1 MAGMTDR
8 QKIFCQEYL
17 IDLNATQAAIR
28 AGYSVKTAQEQSSRL
43 LSNVMVQREIE
54 RLKAERS
61 RRTGITADRVLQ
73 ELARIGFVNPM
84 DIIDS
89 EDATVR
95 NSAGTD
101 DTAAIASVKVK
112 IIPTK
117 DGNGI
122 EREVKLHD
130 KVKALELM
138 GKHLG
143 MFTDKVDLNANLPVI
158 LSGDDN
164 LAD

>member
-1 MAGMTDR
+1 MTDK
-8 QKIFCQEYL
+8 QKTFCEEYL

-28 AGYSVKTAQEQSSRL
+28 AGYSVATASEQASRL
-43 LSNVMVQREIE
+43 LGNVNVQREIE

-84 DIIDS
+84 DVIDPD
-89 EDATVR
+89 DATVHA
-95 NSAGTD
+95 NANAD
-101 DTAAIASVKVK
+101 DMAAIASVKVK
-112 IIPTK
+112 VIPGK
-117 DGNGI
+117 NGDDGF
-122 EREVKLHD
+122 EREVRLHD

-143 MFTDKVDLNANLPVI
+143 MFTDKVDLNGNVPVI
-158 LSGDDN
+158 ISG
-164 LAD
+164 ADQLED

>member
-1 MAGMTDR
+1 MTDK
-8 QKIFCQEYL
+8 QKVFCQEYL

-28 AGYSVKTAQEQSSRL
+28 AGYSVKTANEQGARL
-43 LSNVMVQREIE
+43 LANVSVGREIE

-73 ELARIGFVNPM
+73 ELARIGFVNPA
-84 DIIDS
+84 DVIDS

-95 NSAGTD
+95 DGANAD
-101 DTAAIASVKVK
+101 DMAAIASVKVK
-112 IIPTK
+112 VIPGK
-117 DGNGI
+117 YGENGF
-122 EREVKLHD
+122 EREIRLHD

-143 MFTDKVDLNANLPVI
+143 MFTDKVDVNANLPVI
-158 LSGDDN
+158 LSGADD
-164 LAD
+164 LED

>member
-1 MAGMTDR
+1 MH
-8 QKIFCQEYL
+8 
-17 IDLNATQAAIR
+17 
-28 AGYSVKTAQEQSSRL
+28 
-43 LSNVMVQREIE
+43 
-54 RLKAERS
+54 
-61 RRTGITADRVLQ
+61 TG
-73 ELARIGFVNPM
+73 G
-84 DIIDS
+84 
-89 EDATVR
+89 
-95 NSAGTD
+95 GTD

-158 LSGDDN
+158 LSGDDD

>member
-1 MAGMTDR
+1 MAGMTDK

-84 DIIDS
+84 DVIDS
-89 EDATVR
+89 
-95 NSAGTD
+95 
-101 DTAAIASVKVK
+101 AIASVKVK

-158 LSGDDN
+158 LSGDDD

>member
-1 MAGMTDR
+1 MTDK
-8 QKIFCQEYL
+8 QKVFCEEYL

-28 AGYSVKTAQEQSSRL
+28 AGYSVKTAYSIGEENL
-43 LSNVMVQREIE
+43 KKPEVQREIE
-54 RLKAERS
+54 RLKAQRS

-84 DIIDS
+84 DVIDAD
-89 EDATVR
+89 DATVR
-95 NSAGTD
+95 GSAGAD
-101 DTAAIASVKVK
+101 DMAAIASVKVK
-112 IIPTK
+112 VIPGK
-117 DGNGI
+117 NGDDGF
-122 EREVKLHD
+122 EREVRLHD

-158 LSGDDN
+158 IAG
-164 LAD
+164 ADTLED

>member
-1 MAGMTDR
+1 MAGMTDK

-73 ELARIGFVNPM
+73 DV
-84 DIIDS
+84 IDS

-95 NSAGTD
+95 DSAGTD

-158 LSGDDN
+158 LSGDDD